1 MKHSIIAA
9 AVCCSVLAGSV
20 NAASFLTLQEK
31 ADQIQAIRDEANKA
45 MEEDKA
51 ALDNYNNNRANL
63 SDAQIK
69 QIDATMRRS
78 EAIMNGA
85 QARIDA
91 IRSTPLSPDAPVQ
104 KTPVITGTTYRSYIT
119 SLQAASLSQKMP
131 TNSTIKKN
139 VGDLPD
145 DTKLKGTVKGKD
157 IELTAKDL
165 KKIDPTIQ
173 VDVPFN
179 SAFMRPVKGNNH
191 KDTNR
196 STDEHSTGN
205 GSNNAKASHSA
216 GGFSTTGSHI
226 GGGNT
231 GGGFA
236 Y

>member
-9 AVCCSVLAGSV
+9 AMFCSVAAGSV

-31 ADQIQAIRDEANKA
+31 AEQIQAIRDEANKA
-45 MEEDKA
+45 MEADKA
-51 ALDNYNNNRANL
+51 ALDTYNNDRANL

-69 QIDATMRRS
+69 QIDATMRRA
-78 EAIMNGA
+78 EAIMNSA

-91 IRSTPLSPDAPVQ
+91 IRSTPLAPDMPVQ

-119 SLQAASLSQKMP
+119 SLQAVSLSQKMP
-131 TNSTIKKN
+131 TNSTIKKS

-145 DTKLKGTVKGKD
+145 STKLKGTVKGKN

-165 KKIDPTIQ
+165 KKIDPSIQ

-179 SAFMRPVKGNNH
+179 SAFMRSVKGNNH
-191 KDTNR
+191 KDTLR
-196 STDEHSTGN
+196 SADEHSTGN
-205 GSNNAKASHSA
+205 GANNAKASRSA
-216 GGFSTTGSHI
+216 GGFSTRGSHI
-226 GGGNT
+226 GGGST
-231 GGGFA
+231 GGGFN